1 MEGVGNILTDLVVLQ
16 VLFAHAHVFQCVLH
30 LPTHRTHGQYCP
42 SPTSD
47 LRLSRN
53 AVGEETTH
61 LILVQVRLGEV
72 VGAGLC

>member
-1 MEGVGNILTDLVVLQ
+1 MEGVGNILTDLVVLR

-30 LPTHRTHGQYCP
+30 LPTHRTHGQNCP

-47 LRLSRN
+47 LSPSRN
-53 AVGEETTH
+53 AVGQGTTH
-61 LILVQVRLGEV
+61 LILVQVRLGDV